1 MNKLNKDELGFN
13 RVKELVANHAITPE
27 AKKAII
33 AMQPKTSINAVT
45 QLLNET
51 AEMLGI
57 LRQGK
62 HIPFVS
68 SDSLK
73 PILQK
78 VNKGLILS
86 VDELE
91 KVADFIRVNR
101 LLKRFLSKQGTP
113 ILNSYAEEIG
123 ILDNLEEAIYQK
135 IEHGQVSNNADKDL
149 AKLRIQVKKL
159 NHDIKDS
166 LQHFLTGKK
175 YQIALQDK
183 LVVEKAGHFTLPV
196 KASYRN
202 LFPGQ
207 IIDVSNHG
215 KTVYI
220 EPNKAGKLI
229 EQKGK
234 FQSQITAI
242 EFQILGM
249 LTAEVFEN
257 LPTIKQNMQIIIAID
272 VILARAKYSLI
283 VAGVRPDLN
292 AENRLILNCMRHP
305 LLTNPIPLSVKIGQ
319 PTRGLIITGPNAG
332 GKTITIKT
340 IALSV
345 LMAELGLF
353 LPAKRCDIP
362 ICDHVFSLIGDQQ
375 DIDNSLSTF
384 SGEMVK
390 IAQIVKQAQKYSLI
404 VLDELGSGTDPN
416 EGSALAVAV
425 LQELQLRGCL
435 VIATTHYSTIK
446 DFSVKSPAFMT
457 ASMDFDLEKLQPTY
471 RLIMN
476 QAGESRALW
485 IAKRSGMSEPVLASA
500 KKILETGE
508 FPLKESSVTFK
519 KEIDRKDT
527 KKLKLHKGDIVF
539 VGNLNKEA
547 IFYQKA
553 KTANK
558 IIVFVDRDFL
568 EVPIKRVKLRRKAQD
583 LYPAGYN
590 LDLLFV
596 KDWQQ
601 YKLNKDLDRGSKK
614 AWKKFNK

>member
-220 EPNKAGKLI
+220 EPNKAAKLI
-229 EQKGK
+229 EQKGN

>member
-220 EPNKAGKLI
+220 EPNKAAKLI

-249 LTAEVFEN
+249 LTAEAFEN

>member
-13 RVKELVANHAITPE
+13 HVKELVANHAITPE

-220 EPNKAGKLI
+220 EPNKAAKLI

>member
-13 RVKELVANHAITPE
+13 RVKELVANHATTPE

-220 EPNKAGKLI
+220 EPNKAAKLI

-527 KKLKLHKGDIVF
+527 KKVKLHKGDIVF

>member
-220 EPNKAGKLI
+220 EPNKAAKLI

-614 AWKKFNK
+614 A

>member
-220 EPNKAGKLI
+220 EPNKAAKLI

-257 LPTIKQNMQIIIAID
+257 LPTIKRNMQIIIAID

-446 DFSVKSPAFMT
+446 DFSVKSPAFIT

>member
-220 EPNKAGKLI
+220 EPNKAAKLI

-476 QAGESRALW
+476 QVGESRALW

-596 KDWQQ
+596 KDW
-601 YKLNKDLDRGSKK
+601 
-614 AWKKFNK
+614 

>member
-220 EPNKAGKLI
+220 EPNKAAKLI

-390 IAQIVKQAQKYSLI
+390 IAQIVKQAPKYSLI

>member
-220 EPNKAGKLI
+220 EPNKAAKLI

-257 LPTIKQNMQIIIAID
+257 LPTSKQNMQIIIAID

>member
-220 EPNKAGKLI
+220 EPNKAAKLI

-272 VILARAKYSLI
+272 VILARAKYSLT
-283 VAGVRPDLN
+283 VAGVRLDLN

>member
-220 EPNKAGKLI
+220 EPNKAAKLI

-353 LPAKRCDIP
+353 LPAKICDIP

-553 KTANK
+553 KTVNK

>member
-1 MNKLNKDELGFN
+1 MEFLD
-13 RVKELVANHAITPE
+13 KENIFPLFLQT
-27 AKKAII
+27 
-33 AMQPKTSINAVT
+33 
-45 QLLNET
+45 
-51 AEMLGI
+51 
-57 LRQGK
+57 
-62 HIPFVS
+62 
-68 SDSLK
+68 LK

-123 ILDNLEEAIYQK
+123 ILDNLEAAIYQK

-207 IIDVSNHG
+207 IIDV
-215 KTVYI
+215 YI
-220 EPNKAGKLI
+220 EPNKAAKLI

>member
-220 EPNKAGKLI
+220 EPNKAAKLI

-257 LPTIKQNMQIIIAID
+257 LPTIKQNMQIIIGID

>member
-149 AKLRIQVKKL
+149 AKLRIQVRKL

-220 EPNKAGKLI
+220 EPNKAAKLI

-519 KEIDRKDT
+519 KEIDRK
-527 KKLKLHKGDIVF
+527 KLKLHKGDIVF

>member
-166 LQHFLTGKK
+166 WQHFLTGKK

-220 EPNKAGKLI
+220 EPNKAAKLI

-476 QAGESRALW
+476 QVGESRALW

>member
-1 MNKLNKDELGFN
+1 
-13 RVKELVANHAITPE
+13 
-27 AKKAII
+27 
-33 AMQPKTSINAVT
+33 MQPKTSINAVT

-220 EPNKAGKLI
+220 EPNKAAKLI

-425 LQELQLRGCL
+425 LQELQLLGCL

-553 KTANK
+553 KTVNK

>member
-220 EPNKAGKLI
+220 EPNKAAKLI

>member
-159 NHDIKDS
+159 NHDIKNS

-220 EPNKAGKLI
+220 EPNKAAKLI

-390 IAQIVKQAQKYSLI
+390 IAQVVKQAQKYSLI

>member
-220 EPNKAGKLI
+220 EPNKAAKLI

-553 KTANK
+553 KTVNK

>member
-220 EPNKAGKLI
+220 EPNKAAKLI

-527 KKLKLHKGDIVF
+527 KKVKLHKGDIVF

>member
-220 EPNKAGKLI
+220 EPNKAAKLI

-446 DFSVKSPAFMT
+446 DFSVKSPAFRT

-476 QAGESRALW
+476 QAGEIRALW

>member
-123 ILDNLEEAIYQK
+123 ILDNLEAAIYQK

-159 NHDIKDS
+159 NHDIKAS

-220 EPNKAGKLI
+220 EPNKAAKLI

>member
-220 EPNKAGKLI
+220 EPNKAAKLI

-272 VILARAKYSLI
+272 VILARAKYSII

>member
-220 EPNKAGKLI
+220 EPNKAAKLI

-283 VAGVRPDLN
+283 VAGVRLDLN

-553 KTANK
+553 KTVNK

>member
-220 EPNKAGKLI
+220 EPNKAAKLI

-519 KEIDRKDT
+519 KEINRKDT

>member
-220 EPNKAGKLI
+220 EPNKAAKLI

-292 AENRLILNCMRHP
+292 AENMLLLNCMRHP

-319 PTRGLIITGPNAG
+319 PTRGLIITGHNAG

>member
-220 EPNKAGKLI
+220 EPNKAAKLI

-519 KEIDRKDT
+519 KEIDRKNT

>member
-220 EPNKAGKLI
+220 EPNKAAKLI

-476 QAGESRALW
+476 QAGESRASW

>member
-220 EPNKAGKLI
+220 EPNKAAKLI

-485 IAKRSGMSEPVLASA
+485 ITKRSGMSEPVLASA

-553 KTANK
+553 KTVNK

>member
-220 EPNKAGKLI
+220 EPNKAAKLI

-457 ASMDFDLEKLQPTY
+457 ASMDFNLEKLQPTY

>member
-220 EPNKAGKLI
+220 EPNKAAKLI

-249 LTAEVFEN
+249 LTAEAFEN

-553 KTANK
+553 KTVNK

>member
-220 EPNKAGKLI
+220 EPNKAAKLI

-568 EVPIKRVKLRRKAQD
+568 EVPIKRVKLRCKAQD

>member
-220 EPNKAGKLI
+220 EPNKAAKLI

-345 LMAELGLF
+345 LMAELCLF
-353 LPAKRCDIP
+353 LPAKRCFIP
-362 ICDHVFSLIGDQQ
+362 IFDHVFSLIGDQQ

>member
-220 EPNKAGKLI
+220 EPNKAAKLI

-353 LPAKRCDIP
+353 LSAKRCDIP

>member
-113 ILNSYAEEIG
+113 ILNSYSEEIG

-207 IIDVSNHG
+207 MIDVSNHG

-220 EPNKAGKLI
+220 EPNKAAKLI

>member
-91 KVADFIRVNR
+91 KVAGFIRVNR

-220 EPNKAGKLI
+220 EPNKAAKLI

-305 LLTNPIPLSVKIGQ
+305 LLTNPIPLSVKTGQ

>member
-101 LLKRFLSKQGTP
+101 LLKSFLSKQGTP

-220 EPNKAGKLI
+220 EPNKAAKLI

-539 VGNLNKEA
+539 VGN
-547 IFYQKA
+547 
-553 KTANK
+553 
-558 IIVFVDRDFL
+558 
-568 EVPIKRVKLRRKAQD
+568 
-583 LYPAGYN
+583 
-590 LDLLFV
+590 
-596 KDWQQ
+596 
-601 YKLNKDLDRGSKK
+601 
-614 AWKKFNK
+614 

>member
-220 EPNKAGKLI
+220 EPNKAAKLI

-283 VAGVRPDLN
+283 IAGVRPDLN

>member
-220 EPNKAGKLI
+220 EPNKAAKLI

-476 QAGESRALW
+476 QAGDSRAVW